1 MTIRHLST
9 AVLVSFATPSLAQDE
24 CAGLTPKGGEEITES
39 FKGSIEGEVEGIVSK
54 LAGGSASI
62 EGEYLR
68 LETDTLKDYPEANK
82 VFVWQSIIYLACVRP
97 DAGID
102 INRLFEMYLNGPPSV
117 ESRAWLN
124 GCPGDLVTGELRPG
138 HPHQDW
144 NLEFDLASQTSRFWK
159 SDGARVSG
167 RLSASCDGSNF
178 QANLDNQSH
187 LISYS
192 CTGTISNAQLS
203 GICQLSNGTQNSIA
217 GKFSYKSL

>member
-1 MTIRHLST
+1 MAFKHYL
-9 AVLVSFATPSLAQDE
+9 AVAIIFVATPILAQEE

-39 FKGSIEGEVEGIVSK
+39 FKGSIEGEVEGIVAK

-102 INRLFEMYLNGPPSV
+102 INRLFEMWLTGPPSV

-138 HPHQDW
+138 HPHQNW
-144 NLEFDLASQTSRFWK
+144 NLEFDLATQTNMFWK

-167 RLSASCDGSNF
+167 RLLASCDGNQF

-187 LISYS
+187 SVSYS

-203 GICQLSNGTQNSIA
+203 GLCQLSSGTQNSIV